1 MIATKFFDYLLKRE
15 KFDTKSIFGDIGVF
29 CQGAM
34 FALVNSDY
42 IYIRGGGELDHLL
55 HNMGYS
61 GKYVLVK
68 KQSTVKVNYYNITDL
83 FLSGAPEFEQIVEK
97 SKQYALE
104 QKHQRKLPEN
114 KRLRDLPNLHLTIE
128 RMLKKSGIP
137 DVTTFYKLGAVQCYV
152 KVRQTYGHSVEI
164 KMLWKFAGAIEGIY
178 WELIREP
185 RKQQLLLAYEAVTQA
200 AKNYQREK
208 LT

>member
-1 MIATKFFDYLLKRE
+1 MIATKFFDYLLNRE

-42 IYIRGGGELDHLL
+42 IYIRGGGELDNLL
-55 HNMGYS
+55 HNMGYT

-68 KQSTVKVNYYNITDL
+68 KQSSVRVNYYNITDL
-83 FLSGAPEFEQIVEK
+83 FLSGSPAFEDILQK
-97 SKQYALE
+97 SKQYALT
-104 QKHQRKLPEN
+104 QKHQKTLPEN

-128 RMLKKSGIP
+128 RMLKKSGVP
-137 DVTTFYKLGAVQCYV
+137 DVMTFYKLGAVQCYS
-152 KVRQTYGHSVEI
+152 KVRQTYGHTVDV
-164 KMLWKFAGAIEGIY
+164 KLLWKFAGAIEGIY

-185 RKQQLLLAYEAVTQA
+185 RQQQLILAYEAVRQA
-200 AKNYQREK
+200 TENYQREK